1 MSYSEFLDRTVANH
15 HRIPHYRLRVITQDE
30 NKKDITTLISHRL
43 MSMTIA
49 DNRGFEADEIDI
61 QLSDHD
67 GKLAFPRRGAML
79 EVAIGWQGEQLIPKG
94 KFIVDELQYSGSPD
108 SLTLRARS
116 ADLRGSLSDK
126 KERSFDNISFE
137 NLINQ
142 IAKENQLE
150 GACAEAFKEKV
161 IPHLDQT
168 NESDINLLS
177 RLAENYD
184 AIATVKNGKLLF
196 MPVGMGLTV
205 SGKAL
210 PTIEITRQMGDNFSF
225 SLTEND
231 NYTAVR
237 AYWHNMDNGKKG
249 VVLIDKNTKIERLAK
264 PTHPTEEGGTSTET
278 SKTKKKVTLVQ
289 TQPVETDSNKMKTL
303 RHTYKTEA
311 YAINAAKAAFDKMRR
326 GIASLSINLAD
337 GNAWLMP
344 ELRVRVSGFKDQ
356 IDSSRWIISKV
367 THNLTTSGFTTSL
380 ELELDINGGEEK

>member
-196 MPVGMGLTV
+196 MPVGMGVTV

-225 SLTEND
+225 SLTESD
-231 NYTAVR
+231 NYKAVR
-237 AYWHNMDNGKKG
+237 AYWHNMDTGKKG
-249 VVLIDKNTKIERLAK
+249 VVVIDENTKIERLAK

-278 SKTKKKVTLVQ
+278 SKTKKKVTLVH

>member
-67 GKLAFPRRGAML
+67 GKLAFPRRGATL

-196 MPVGMGLTV
+196 MPVGMGVTV

-225 SLTEND
+225 SLTESD
-231 NYTAVR
+231 NYKAVR
-237 AYWHNMDNGKKG
+237 AYWHNMDTGKKG
-249 VVLIDKNTKIERLAK
+249 VVVIDENTKIERLAK

-278 SKTKKKVTLVQ
+278 SKTKKKVTLVH

-380 ELELDINGGEEK
+380 ELELDINGEVK

>member
-1 MSYSEFLDRTVANH
+1 MSYFEFLDRTVANH

-150 GACAEAFKEKV
+150 GACAEAFKEKI

-196 MPVGMGLTV
+196 MPVGMGVTV

-278 SKTKKKVTLVQ
+278 SKTKKKVTLVH

-344 ELRVRVSGFKDQ
+344 ELRVKVRGFKDQ
-356 IDSSRWIISKV
+356 IDSSRWIIGKV

-380 ELELDINGGEEK
+380 ELELDINRGEEK

>member
-67 GKLAFPRRGAML
+67 GKLAFPRRGATL

-196 MPVGMGLTV
+196 MPVGLGLTV

-225 SLTEND
+225 SLTESD
-231 NYTAVR
+231 NYKAVR
-237 AYWHNMDNGKKG
+237 AYWHNMDTGKKG
-249 VVLIDKNTKIERLAK
+249 VVVIDENTKIERLAK

-278 SKTKKKVTLVQ
+278 SKTKKKVTLVH

-380 ELELDINGGEEK
+380 ELELDINGGVK

>member
-67 GKLAFPRRGAML
+67 GKLAFPRRGATL

-196 MPVGMGLTV
+196 MPVGMGVTV

-225 SLTEND
+225 SLTESD
-231 NYTAVR
+231 NYKAVR
-237 AYWHNMDNGKKG
+237 AYWHNMDTGKKG
-249 VVLIDKNTKIERLAK
+249 VVVIDENTKIERLAK

-278 SKTKKKVTLVQ
+278 SKTKKKVTLVH

-344 ELRVRVSGFKDQ
+344 ELRVKVSGFKDQ

-380 ELELDINGGEEK
+380 ELELDINGEVK

>member
-67 GKLAFPRRGAML
+67 GKLAFPRRGATL

-196 MPVGMGLTV
+196 MPVGLGMTV

-264 PTHPTEEGGTSTET
+264 PTQHTEEGGTSTET

-344 ELRVRVSGFKDQ
+344 ELRVKVRGFKDQ
-356 IDSSRWIISKV
+356 IDSSNWIISKV

-380 ELELDINGGEEK
+380 ELELDINGGVK

>member
-337 GNAWLMP
+337 GNALLMP
-344 ELRVRVSGFKDQ
+344 ELRVKVRGFKDQ

-380 ELELDINGGEEK
+380 ELELDINGEVK

>member
-67 GKLAFPRRGAML
+67 GKLAFPRRGATL
-79 EVAIGWQGEQLIPKG
+79 DVAIGWQGEQLIPKG

-177 RLAENYD
+177 RLAD
-184 AIATVKNGKLLF
+184 VA
-196 MPVGMGLTV
+196 
-205 SGKAL
+205 
-210 PTIEITRQMGDNFSF
+210 
-225 SLTEND
+225 
-231 NYTAVR
+231 
-237 AYWHNMDNGKKG
+237 
-249 VVLIDKNTKIERLAK
+249 
-264 PTHPTEEGGTSTET
+264 
-278 SKTKKKVTLVQ
+278 
-289 TQPVETDSNKMKTL
+289 
-303 RHTYKTEA
+303 RH
-311 YAINAAKAAFDKMRR
+311 
-326 GIASLSINLAD
+326 
-337 GNAWLMP
+337 
-344 ELRVRVSGFKDQ
+344 
-356 IDSSRWIISKV
+356 
-367 THNLTTSGFTTSL
+367 
-380 ELELDINGGEEK
+380 

>member
-196 MPVGMGLTV
+196 MPVGLGLTV

-225 SLTEND
+225 SLTESD
-231 NYTAVR
+231 NYKAVR

-264 PTHPTEEGGTSTET
+264 PTQHTEEGGTSTET

-337 GNAWLMP
+337 GNALLMP

>member
-67 GKLAFPRRGAML
+67 GKLAFPRRGATL

-196 MPVGMGLTV
+196 MPVGLGLTV

-225 SLTEND
+225 SLTESD
-231 NYTAVR
+231 NYKAVR
-237 AYWHNMDNGKKG
+237 AYWHNMDTGKKG
-249 VVLIDKNTKIERLAK
+249 VVVIDENTKIERLAK

-278 SKTKKKVTLVQ
+278 SKTKKKVTLVH

-337 GNAWLMP
+337 GNALLMP

-380 ELELDINGGEEK
+380 ELELDINRGEEK